1 MRLDL
6 LAALSG
12 AMIAVQARV
21 NGELSHQLNNGLQAA
36 FVSFG
41 SGLLIILLI
50 TPFSSQIK
58 EGIVNL
64 RAAVKNKEIARW
76 KLLAGALGG
85 SFVAIQTQ
93 IVPLIGVAIYS
104 VASIAGQTAM
114 SLIVDRIGLTGGG
127 KKLISPRRVL
137 AAVLTVIAVLVSVW
151 DRIDANNLSMFAVT
165 AGGIAGAIVGV
176 QRALNGQINE
186 YSHQSFTTS
195 LLNFITGT
203 SFLMILIAIGLVIGR
218 NELSPLPSN
227 PWWIYT
233 GGVIGVIY
241 IAFTSTIVQHLGV
254 LTFTLFSVGGQ
265 LVGSLVIDLVSPT
278 KGVSVSAYLVTGIF
292 MTYAGV
298 IGVIYIAFISTIVQ
312 HLGVL
317 TFTLFSVGGQ
327 LISSL
332 IIDFVSP
339 TNGVRVSYYLITG
352 IAMTYLGV
360 IAGGVGSSRVKKP
373 QKQ

>member
-12 AMIAVQARV
+12 LMIALQARA
-21 NGELSHQLNNGLQAA
+21 NGELSHRLNNGLEAA
-36 FVSFG
+36 LVSFG
-41 SGLLIILLI
+41 SGLIII
-50 TPFSSQIK
+50 AAIAVFNPAIK
-58 EGIVNL
+58 EGIKNL
-64 RAAVKNKEIARW
+64 RVAVANKEIARW

-85 SFVAIQTQ
+85 SFVAIQTH

-114 SLIVDRIGLTGGG
+114 SLVVDRIGLTGGG
-127 KKLISPRRVL
+127 KKLISKRRVA
-137 AAVLTVIAVLVSVW
+137 AAVLTVLAVFVSVF
-151 DRIDANNLSMFAVT
+151 DRIDAKNLSLFAVVL
-165 AGGIAGAIVGV
+165 GCIAGAVVGV

-186 YSHQSFTTS
+186 HSHQSFTTS

-203 SFLMILIAIGLVIGR
+203 SLLVILILGGVLIGKIELV
-218 NELSPLPSN
+218 PLPAG

-278 KGVSVSAYLVTGIF
+278 NGVNVSAYLVTGI
-292 MTYAGV
+292 V
-298 IGVIYIAFISTIVQ
+298 
-312 HLGVL
+312 
-317 TFTLFSVGGQ
+317 
-327 LISSL
+327 
-332 IIDFVSP
+332 
-339 TNGVRVSYYLITG
+339 
-352 IAMTYLGV
+352 MTYLGV
-360 IAGGVGSSRVKKP
+360 IAGGVSSSRVQKP
-373 QKQ
+373 KRL

>member
-12 AMIAVQARV
+12 AMIALQARA
-21 NGELSHQLNNGLQAA
+21 NGELSQRLDNGLQAA
-36 FVSFG
+36 LVSFS

-50 TPFSSQIK
+50 TPFSPQIK
-58 EGIVNL
+58 EGINNL
-64 RAAVKNKEIARW
+64 RTAVAHKEIAAW
-76 KLLAGALGG
+76 KLMAGALGG

-114 SLIVDRIGLTGGG
+114 SLLVDRIGLTGGG
-127 KKLISPRRVL
+127 KKLISPRRVA
-137 AAVLTVIAVLVSVW
+137 AAVVTVVAVLVSVW
-151 DRIDANNLSMFAVT
+151 DRIDANNLSILAVT
-165 AGGIAGAIVGV
+165 AGGIAGAVVGV

-186 YSHQSFTTS
+186 HSQQSFATS

-203 SFLMILIAIGLVIGR
+203 TFLMILVVLGVVLGKA
-218 NELSPLPSN
+218 ELSALPVG

-265 LVGSLVIDLVSPT
+265 LAGSLIIDLVSPT
-278 KGVSVSAYLVTGIF
+278 EGVSVSAYLVTG
-292 MTYAGV
+292 
-298 IGVIYIAFISTIVQ
+298 
-312 HLGVL
+312 L
-317 TFTLFSVGGQ
+317 
-327 LISSL
+327 
-332 IIDFVSP
+332 
-339 TNGVRVSYYLITG
+339 
-352 IAMTYLGV
+352 AMTYLGV
-360 IAGGVGSSRVKKP
+360 IAGGVSNLRVKKP
-373 QKQ
+373 KKQ

>member
-12 AMIAVQARV
+12 LMIALQARA
-21 NGELSHQLNNGLQAA
+21 NGELSHRLNNGLEAA
-36 FVSFG
+36 LVSFG
-41 SGLLIILLI
+41 SGLIIIAVIAALN
-50 TPFSSQIK
+50 PAIK
-58 EGIVNL
+58 EGIRNL
-64 RAAVKNKEIARW
+64 RAAVTNKEIAQW

-85 SFVAIQTQ
+85 SFVAIQTH

-114 SLIVDRIGLTGGG
+114 SLVVDRIGLTCGG
-127 KKLISPRRVL
+127 KKLISRRRVA
-137 AAVLTVIAVLVSVW
+137 AAVLTVLAVFVSVF
-151 DRIDANNLSMFAVT
+151 DRIDAKNLSLFAVVL
-165 AGGIAGAIVGV
+165 GCIAGAVVGV

-203 SFLMILIAIGLVIGR
+203 SLLVILILGGVLIGKVELV
-218 NELSPLPSN
+218 PLPMG

-233 GGVIGVIY
+233 GGTIGVIY

-278 KGVSVSAYLVTGIF
+278 NGVNVSAYLVTGI
-292 MTYAGV
+292 V
-298 IGVIYIAFISTIVQ
+298 
-312 HLGVL
+312 
-317 TFTLFSVGGQ
+317 
-327 LISSL
+327 
-332 IIDFVSP
+332 
-339 TNGVRVSYYLITG
+339 
-352 IAMTYLGV
+352 MTYLGV
-360 IAGGVGSSRVKKP
+360 IVGGVSSSRVQKP
-373 QKQ
+373 KRL

>member
-12 AMIAVQARV
+12 LMIALQARA
-21 NGELSHQLNNGLQAA
+21 NGELSHRLNNGLEAA
-36 FVSFG
+36 LVSFG
-41 SGLLIILLI
+41 SGLIII
-50 TPFSSQIK
+50 AVIAAFNPAIK
-58 EGIVNL
+58 EGIRNL
-64 RAAVKNKEIARW
+64 RAAVANKEIAQW

-85 SFVAIQTQ
+85 SFVAIQTH

-127 KKLISPRRVL
+127 KKLISKRRVA
-137 AAVLTVIAVLVSVW
+137 AAVLTVLAVFVSVF
-151 DRIDANNLSMFAVT
+151 DRIDAKNLSLFAVVL
-165 AGGIAGAIVGV
+165 GCIAGAVVGV

-186 YSHQSFTTS
+186 HSHQSFTTS

-203 SFLMILIAIGLVIGR
+203 SLLVILILGGVLIGKIELV
-218 NELSPLPSN
+218 PLPAG

-265 LVGSLVIDLVSPT
+265 LVGSLVIDLISPT
-278 KGVSVSAYLVTGIF
+278 NGVNVSAYLVTGI
-292 MTYAGV
+292 V
-298 IGVIYIAFISTIVQ
+298 
-312 HLGVL
+312 
-317 TFTLFSVGGQ
+317 
-327 LISSL
+327 
-332 IIDFVSP
+332 
-339 TNGVRVSYYLITG
+339 
-352 IAMTYLGV
+352 MTYLGV
-360 IAGGVGSSRVKKP
+360 IDGGVSSSRVQKP
-373 QKQ
+373 KRL

>member
-12 AMIAVQARV
+12 AMIALQARA
-21 NGELSHQLNNGLQAA
+21 NGELSHRLNNGLQAA
-36 FVSFG
+36 LVSFG
-41 SGLLIILLI
+41 SGLIIIFVI
-50 TPFSSQIK
+50 TLFNTKIK
-58 EGIVNL
+58 AGIKNL
-64 RAAVKNKEIARW
+64 RQAVANKEIARW
-76 KLLAGALGG
+76 KLFAGALGG

-137 AAVLTVIAVLVSVW
+137 AAFLTVIAVLVSVW
-151 DRIDANNLSMFAVT
+151 DRIDANNLSMLAVT
-165 AGGIAGAIVGV
+165 AGGIAGAIVGI

-186 YSHQSFTTS
+186 YSKQSFTTS
-195 LLNFITGT
+195 LLNFMTGTAFLLILIITG
-203 SFLMILIAIGLVIGR
+203 LILGK
-218 NELSPLPSN
+218 NELSPLPSG

-265 LVGSLVIDLVSPT
+265 LVGSLIIDLVSPT
-278 KGVSVSAYLVTGIF
+278 AGVSVSAYLITGIV

-298 IGVIYIAFISTIVQ
+298 V
-312 HLGVL
+312 
-317 TFTLFSVGGQ
+317 
-327 LISSL
+327 
-332 IIDFVSP
+332 
-339 TNGVRVSYYLITG
+339 
-352 IAMTYLGV
+352 
-360 IAGGVGSSRVKKP
+360 AGGVSNQRVRK
-373 QKQ
+373 

>member
-12 AMIAVQARV
+12 AMIALQARA
-21 NGELSHQLNNGLQAA
+21 NGELSHRLNNGLQAA
-36 FVSFG
+36 LVSFS
-41 SGLLIILLI
+41 SGLLIIFVI
-50 TPFSSQIK
+50 TLFNAQIK
-58 EGIVNL
+58 DGIKNL
-64 RAAVKNKEIARW
+64 RTAVVNKEIARW
-76 KLLAGALGG
+76 KLFAGALGG

-137 AAVLTVIAVLVSVW
+137 AAVLTVLAVLVSVW
-151 DRIDANNLSMFAVT
+151 DRIDADNLSMVAVT

-186 YSHQSFTTS
+186 HSHQSFTTS
-195 LLNFITGT
+195 LLNFATGT
-203 SFLMILIAIGLVIGR
+203 TFLLILISAGLILGR
-218 NELSPLPSN
+218 NELSPLPSG

-265 LVGSLVIDLVSPT
+265 LVGSLIIDLVSPT
-278 KGVSVSAYLVTGIF
+278 KGVSVSAYLVTGIV
-292 MTYAGV
+292 MTYA
-298 IGVIYIAFISTIVQ
+298 
-312 HLGVL
+312 
-317 TFTLFSVGGQ
+317 
-327 LISSL
+327 
-332 IIDFVSP
+332 
-339 TNGVRVSYYLITG
+339 
-352 IAMTYLGV
+352 GV

-373 QKQ
+373 ERL

>member
-1 MRLDL
+1 MRLDF

-12 AMIAVQARV
+12 AMIALQARA
-21 NGELSHQLNNGLQAA
+21 NGELSHRLNNGLQAA
-36 FVSFG
+36 LVSFS
-41 SGLLIILLI
+41 SGLLIIFVI
-50 TPFSSQIK
+50 TLFNAKIK
-58 EGIVNL
+58 EGVRNL
-64 RAAVKNKEIARW
+64 RSSVANKEIARW
-76 KLLAGALGG
+76 KLFAGALGG

-151 DRIDANNLSMFAVT
+151 DRIDANNLSMIAVT
-165 AGGIAGAIVGV
+165 AGVIAGAIVGV

-195 LLNFITGT
+195 LLNFATGT
-203 SFLMILIAIGLVIGR
+203 AFLSLLIVVGLIVGR
-218 NELSPLPSN
+218 TELSPLPSG

-278 KGVSVSAYLVTGIF
+278 KGVSVSAYLVTGIV
-292 MTYAGV
+292 MTYA
-298 IGVIYIAFISTIVQ
+298 
-312 HLGVL
+312 
-317 TFTLFSVGGQ
+317 
-327 LISSL
+327 
-332 IIDFVSP
+332 
-339 TNGVRVSYYLITG
+339 
-352 IAMTYLGV
+352 GV

-373 QKQ
+373 

>member
-12 AMIAVQARV
+12 AMIALQARA
-21 NGELSHQLNNGLQAA
+21 NGELSHRLNNGLQAA
-36 FVSFG
+36 LVSFG
-41 SGLLIILLI
+41 SGLLIIFVI
-50 TPFSSQIK
+50 TLFNSKIK
-58 EGIVNL
+58 EGIKNL
-64 RAAVKNKEIARW
+64 RSSVANKEIARW
-76 KLLAGALGG
+76 KLFAGALGG

-137 AAVLTVIAVLVSVW
+137 AAFLTVLAVLVSVW
-151 DRIDANNLSMFAVT
+151 DRIDANNLSIFAVT
-165 AGGIAGAIVGV
+165 AGGVAGAIVGV

-186 YSHQSFTTS
+186 YSQQSFTTS

-203 SFLMILIAIGLVIGR
+203 SFLVILIIAGILLVKS
-218 NELSPLPSN
+218 ELSPLPSG

-265 LVGSLVIDLVSPT
+265 LVGSLIIDLVSPT
-278 KGVSVSAYLVTGIF
+278 KGVSVSAYLVTGIV

-298 IGVIYIAFISTIVQ
+298 V
-312 HLGVL
+312 
-317 TFTLFSVGGQ
+317 
-327 LISSL
+327 
-332 IIDFVSP
+332 
-339 TNGVRVSYYLITG
+339 
-352 IAMTYLGV
+352 
-360 IAGGVGSSRVKKP
+360 AGGVGNQRVRK
-373 QKQ
+373 